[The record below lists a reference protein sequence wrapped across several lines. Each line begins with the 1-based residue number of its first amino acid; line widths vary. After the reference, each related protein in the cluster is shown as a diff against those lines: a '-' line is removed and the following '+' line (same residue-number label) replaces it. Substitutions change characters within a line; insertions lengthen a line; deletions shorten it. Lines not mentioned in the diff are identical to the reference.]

1 MPWGRPEIGEFRDHE
16 NLRFSNDLTPRR
28 FTTVIGTNT
37 REEFLRY
44 GVSNPPSREPE
55 LGYYR
60 IFLSNEE
67 TTPRESVT
75 IMRVSPFSSVRHIT
89 MATLTISNLHAEV
102 AQEEGEKILR
112 GVDLEVSSGEIH
124 ALMGP
129 NGSGKSTLAKVIA
142 GHPAYKVTEGSIA
155 LELTDEDLSDI
166 EAELDEDDYTWE
178 LLDLEPNERAALGI
192 FLGFQYPVEIE
203 GVTMTN
209 FLRQALNAKLEE
221 REELFEEEDDEESD
235 AEDDAG
241 YDTSP
246 MEGPADDGDVS
257 VAEFQQLLQEKMEL
271 LDMDSKF
278 AQRYLN
284 AGFSGGEKK
293 QNEVLQ
299 AAMLEPAV
307 AVLDEIDSGLDIDRL
322 QDVSK
327 GINALRDE
335 QGTGILQIT
344 HYQRILDYVEPDY
357 VHVMLDG
364 EVAKSGGPELAEQL
378 EADGYD
384 WVREEAFA
392 DA

>member
-1 MPWGRPEIGEFRDHE
+1 
-16 NLRFSNDLTPRR
+16 
-28 FTTVIGTNT
+28 
-37 REEFLRY
+37 
-44 GVSNPPSREPE
+44 
-55 LGYYR
+55 
-60 IFLSNEE
+60 
-67 TTPRESVT
+67 
-75 IMRVSPFSSVRHIT
+75 

-102 AQEEGEKILR
+102 AQEAGEKILR

-142 GHPAYKVTEGSIA
+142 GHPAYKVTEGSIS

-166 EAELDEDDYTWE
+166 DAELDEDDYTWE

-221 REELFEEEDDEESD
+221 REELFEGEDEQEEDAKDE
-235 AEDDAG
+235 AG

-257 VAEFQQLLQEKMEL
+257 VAEFQKLLQEKMEL

-299 AAMLEPAV
+299 AALLEPAI

-322 QDVSK
+322 QDVSN

-335 QGTGILQIT
+335 QGSGILQIT
-344 HYQRILDYVEPDY
+344 HYQRILEYVEPDY
-357 VHVMLDG
+357 VHVMIDG
-364 EVAKSGGPELAEQL
+364 EIAKSGGAELARNL
-378 EADGYD
+378 EDEGYD
-384 WVREEAFA
+384 WVREELQGAA
-392 DA
+392 